1 MYNFGTVVGT
11 IGIDPSNWVI
21 NGNGGVT
28 IDPTLG
34 FSDKPYTHNTQ
45 LEVYPNP
52 STDFISIKG
61 QTATL
66 VFTLYDAN
74 GKTVRTGTIDPN
86 ELIDVRTVKRGTYVL
101 KCVAPNQQ
109 QYIRLV
115 TIN

>member
-1 MYNFGTVVGT
+1 VVGT

-21 NGNGGVT
+21 NGNGGVS

-34 FSDKPYTHNTQ
+34 FSDKPYTQTPQ

-61 QTATL
+61 QTETL
-66 VFTLYDAN
+66 GFILYDAN
-74 GKTVRTGTIDPN
+74 GKTVQTGTIDPD
-86 ELIDVRTVKRGTYVL
+86 ELIDVRALKNGAYIL
-101 KCVAPNQQ
+101 KCVSPNRQ

-115 TIN
+115 TIKE